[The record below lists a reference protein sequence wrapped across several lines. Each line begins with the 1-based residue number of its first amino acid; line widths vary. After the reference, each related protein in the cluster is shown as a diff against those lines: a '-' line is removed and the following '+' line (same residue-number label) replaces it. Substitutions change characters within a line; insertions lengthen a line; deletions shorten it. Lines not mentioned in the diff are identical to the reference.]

1 MNVNF
6 EEIEK
11 AWFKPKKETR
21 ERIYKNTIKYINF
34 LINHYKEQLKTPI
47 EDTYFASDVNRKG
60 YITSI
65 ISYLEVLLLELNK
78 DYESKDVLD
87 ELEKYLENEIK
98 EYKKDGYDISEIRH
112 EHLWLAGCYDEDK
125 YILNKIQELKNEVK

>member
-6 EEIEK
+6 EAIEK
-11 AWFKPKKETR
+11 AWFKPKKT
-21 ERIYKNTIKYINF
+21 
-34 LINHYKEQLKTPI
+34 
-47 EDTYFASDVNRKG
+47 
-60 YITSI
+60 
-65 ISYLEVLLLELNK
+65 
-78 DYESKDVLD
+78 VLD

-125 YILNKIQELKNEVK
+125 YILYYIQELKNEVK

>member
-6 EEIEK
+6 EAIEK

-34 LINHYKEQLKTPI
+34 LINHYKEQLNTPI
-47 EDTYFASDVNRKG
+47 EDTYFNNDTNRKG
-60 YITSI
+60 YIISI

-87 ELEKYLENEIK
+87 ELEEWL
-98 EYKKDGYDISEIRH
+98 KKICEQEFVFEDGYDYCTER
-112 EHLWLAGCYDEDK
+112 AYGCKVCLD
-125 YILNKIQELKNEVK
+125 KIQELKKEINNGL